1 MPATELSEIEFIRTI
16 VRAAPQTMW
25 FLGAGASRSS
35 GLPTATDII
44 WDLKRRYYCENENQ
58 DIQAHDVT
66 SKAVQSRIQDYL
78 DGIGFPHKWRPG
90 EYSFYFEKTFGNDY
104 SAQQRYL
111 QDTLSSRQ
119 ISLTVGHRMLAAL
132 LSIGRARVL
141 FTTNFDEVVETAYA
155 AISGRSLT
163 AFHPE
168 GSYAAIEALN
178 SDQFPLYVKLHGD
191 FRYQSVKNL
200 SADLLR
206 NDEQLR
212 KCFLAA
218 ATRFGVIVSGYS
230 GRDENVMAMFR
241 EALDQ
246 NNAFPSGI
254 LWTTPRISDVAPR
267 VVELLEDAQRK
278 GIKAYLVQTGT
289 FDEML
294 SKIWR
299 QMSGRPP
306 ELQQKVRGSALAPV
320 SIAVPPPGRGYPIL
334 RTNALAIEQMPS
346 TCGTLDFDGEVHLG
360 PIRSKM
366 CELEPGC
373 TLAYTDRILFW
384 GSRGELEKVI
394 DGTKVRNVRQYPLDD
409 LPASVANSGFVKA
422 LVEETIA
429 RALVH
434 GKPLL
439 LRKAQRTWY
448 VVVGHSNATGSIY
461 EPLTRALGFRD
472 NPGKIHGKV
481 PGLTDVFWSEAVS
494 IRIEER
500 NGNVWLLLR
509 PNVWITPLRER
520 ESAADFLRERRL
532 KRWNKHA
539 FEILNAWITILLGVV
554 GRRYPITVE
563 AFPGSE
569 YSAKFSISSLTAYSR
584 PGTDNA

>member
-1 MPATELSEIEFIRTI
+1 MPLTELSEIDFIRTL
-16 VRAAPQTMW
+16 VRSAPQTMW

-35 GLPTATDII
+35 GLPTAIDII
-44 WDLKRRYYCENENQ
+44 WDLKRRYYCEKENQ

-66 SKAVQSRIQDYL
+66 NRAVQSRIQDYL
-78 DGIGFPHKWRPG
+78 DGIGFPPKGHAG
-90 EYSFYFEKTFGNDY
+90 EYSFYFEKTFGKDY
-104 SAQQRYL
+104 SAQRRYL

-119 ISLTVGHRMLAAL
+119 SSLTVGHRVLAAL

-141 FTTNFDEVVETAYA
+141 FTTNFDEVIETAYA
-155 AISGRSLT
+155 AISGRNLT
-163 AFHPE
+163 AFHLE
-168 GSYAAIEALN
+168 GSYAAIDALN

-191 FRYQSVKNL
+191 FRYQNVRNL
-200 SADLLR
+200 SADLLH

-218 ATRFGVIVSGYS
+218 ATRFGVVVSGYS

-241 EALDQ
+241 EAAIQ

-254 LWTTPRISDVAPR
+254 FWTIPRISDVAPH
-267 VVELLEDAQRK
+267 VAEVLEEAQRK
-278 GIKAYLVQTGT
+278 GIRAYLVQTGT

-299 QMSGRPP
+299 QMPGRPQ
-306 ELQQKVRGSALAPV
+306 ELEQKVRGSALAPV
-320 SIAVPPPGRGYPIL
+320 SIALPPPGRAYPIL
-334 RTNALAIEQMPS
+334 RTNALAIEQMPT
-346 TCGTLDFDGEVHLG
+346 TCGTLDFDGEVQLG

-366 CELEPGC
+366 FELKPAC

-384 GSRGELEKVI
+384 GWRGELEKVI
-394 DGTKVRNVRQYPLDD
+394 DGTKVRNVRQFALGN
-409 LPASVANSGFVKA
+409 LPESIAASGFVKA

-429 RALVH
+429 HALVH

-448 VVVGHSNATGSIY
+448 VVVDRSNAANGIY
-461 EPLTRALGFRD
+461 DPLVRALRSRD
-472 NPGKIHGKV
+472 DIGKIHGKV
-481 PGLTDVFWSEAVS
+481 PGLADVIWAEAVS

-500 NGNVWLLLR
+500 SGTVWVLLR
-509 PNVWITPLRER
+509 PNIWITPLTGR
-520 ESAADFLRERRL
+520 ESAAEFLRKRRL
-532 KRWNKHA
+532 RRWNKQA
-539 FEILNAWITILLGVV
+539 FEILNAWIGILLGGVSQ
-554 GRRYPITVE
+554 RDPITVE
-563 AFPGSE
+563 AFPASE

-584 PGTDNA
+584 RGARNA